1 MSPSGPQL
9 RRAAALGTASGP
21 RTFGAW
27 GGPALRGRVS
37 GRTRLV
43 LSVAAGGEMVFD
55 KLPGVPPRCEPPALA
70 GRIIAGALAGRLA
83 AGTRGA
89 GVGAATAAAATYA
102 SERARALV
110 GAHTGL
116 PDPALGLIED
126 ALVLGIAAAAAGSPP
141 DEVEDADE
149 PTLTPEHAAVE
160 PPPRS
165 PVGAIARGL
174 LAASVGTAAMT
185 SVQVAYLR
193 ATGGEPSSAP
203 GEVGRKLLS
212 EVADQ
217 KVPRGRRAA
226 FNQAMHVLYGTAWGA
241 PFGLLNRA
249 PGART
254 PSPLGG
260 LGLGVAVWG
269 VSLVQLPLLGIA
281 PPPWRQP
288 ISALLPDLAFHLV
301 YGTATAA
308 VHGAL
313 TA

>member
-1 MSPSGPQL
+1 MP
-9 RRAAALGTASGP
+9 AAPGSALP
-21 RTFGAW
+21 R
-27 GGPALRGRVS
+27 P
-37 GRTRLV
+37 
-43 LSVAAGGEMVFD
+43 
-55 KLPGVPPRCEPPALA
+55 PPR
-70 GRIIAGALAGRLA
+70 
-83 AGTRGA
+83 
-89 GVGAATAAAATYA
+89 TYA
-102 SERARALV
+102 SERARALI

-126 ALVLGIAAAAAGSPP
+126 ALVLGVSAAGCSRPEET
-141 DEVEDADE
+141 DEADE
-149 PTLTPEHAAVE
+149 PAPTPEHAAVE

-165 PVGAIARGL
+165 PLGALARGL
-174 LAASVGTAAMT
+174 VAASVGTAAMT

-203 GEVGRKLLS
+203 GDVGRKLLS

-241 PFGLLNRA
+241 PFGLLNRT
-249 PGART
+249 PGPRT

-260 LGLGVAVWG
+260 LGLGAAVWG

-288 ISALLPDLAFHLV
+288 VSSLLPDLAFHLV